1 LVHWLTMATS
11 VLLRRRRVPHM
22 EVFTARSVNIQAT
35 RPQPRELDGDVI
47 ERGADLSIEILPQ
60 ALFVCV
66 PR

>member
-1 LVHWLTMATS
+1 
-11 VLLRRRRVPHM
+11 
-22 EVFTARSVNIQAT
+22 VNIQAT

-60 ALFVCV
+60 ALLVCV